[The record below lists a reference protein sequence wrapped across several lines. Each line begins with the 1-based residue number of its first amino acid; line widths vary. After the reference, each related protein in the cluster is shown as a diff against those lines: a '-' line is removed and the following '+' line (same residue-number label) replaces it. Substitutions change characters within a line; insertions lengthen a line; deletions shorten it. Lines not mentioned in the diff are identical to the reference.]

1 MKKSM
6 KTADLPVKEGSGG
19 QVIGRSSRPAGVAAP
34 RGPRCAP
41 AHTRSDG
48 PRQTKDRELLSY

>member
-1 MKKSM
+1 M

-41 AHTRSDG
+41 AHTRSGG
-48 PRQTKDRELLSY
+48 PRQTKDR